1 MSQYFSSSFHLQWPE
16 MTILYTPISSQNL
29 NISPSH
35 CTVSGNAWLPVHWK
49 NSGQQIRM
57 CHRPTTSYRN
67 LCIHTYTHV
76 FFLLPWMYYLWAY
89 LRPKLPFVHCTP
101 LALVYSKYPSVSS
114 LTNACPHHRFPFSLQ
129 SIRETVLR
137 NFHVW
142 GCRIYIKNISL
153 DLKSPD
159 RNCGYGIAGM
169 IL

>member
-1 MSQYFSSSFHLQWPE
+1 MLDYQFTGKIVASRFACVIVLLPVIEIFVYTHTHMYSSCYHECTISGPILGQNFHL
-16 MTILYTPISSQNL
+16 
-29 NISPSH
+29 
-35 CTVSGNAWLPVHWK
+35 CTALHWLLFT
-49 NSGQQIRM
+49 Q
-57 CHRPTTSYRN
+57 
-67 LCIHTYTHV
+67 
-76 FFLLPWMYYLWAY
+76 
-89 LRPKLPFVHCTP
+89 
-101 LALVYSKYPSVSS
+101 KYPSVSS

-129 SIRETVLR
+129 SVRETVLR